1 MVRFTERDFQEPSPI
16 SHQSNDQRCLVIQVE
31 IPVLVPTRISSE
43 RENFTAHEPLAL
55 ASLFL
60 QKFHIAPLI
69 NFNCHSSVITS
80 GRESENQ
87 SENSLDF
94 NARWKMYTNWLTS
107 EVPTKTCETGNP
119 LPDVIVEVGP
129 LPFSRFSA
137 HSTVLSSHSGFFRA
151 ALTRASELGK
161 LSDNCIYL
169 PNITVEHFTPLLSY
183 MYTGYLELTFE
194 NIFGVLLATHL
205 LHMPRALEI
214 CRDFLAHTQRQQSD
228 FYSAAVPTLTT
239 SGTASKVV
247 RPIASKASN
256 VGLNFVS
263 PPKAPSSLLFPSHG
277 TPFKSFAISPSTEIA
292 PKVMKL
298 SEPKIEAQ
306 PTNDRSLRHKTPPV
320 KPVAVQSNRK
330 LTENVQT
337 SCESDKVII
346 DIASCDGPV
355 RFRRILNEAFEKN
368 KKQILLPSSESLN
381 DVKYHQSNVLSF
393 HQQMVKNINEQY
405 SKNKS
410 NSSQNSEESENSQHS
425 GDLYTCVYCNHTFK
439 SKYCYQKHAKR
450 HLNPLNSIGKCRDDC
465 ESSDG
470 DVKKTVNETSTVKR
484 DSIKPLD
491 MNVQYYPCKTC
502 GCKFPSYYF
511 VHKHR
516 KMCHPEIAADGSVQ
530 GVQSEVSE
538 ENEGSLVKNAADD
551 EIRD

>member
-1 MVRFTERDFQEPSPI
+1 
-16 SHQSNDQRCLVIQVE
+16 
-31 IPVLVPTRISSE
+31 
-43 RENFTAHEPLAL
+43 
-55 ASLFL
+55 
-60 QKFHIAPLI
+60 
-69 NFNCHSSVITS
+69 
-80 GRESENQ
+80 
-87 SENSLDF
+87 
-94 NARWKMYTNWLTS
+94 MYTNWLTS
-107 EVPTKTCETGNP
+107 EVPNKPNEAGNL

-129 LPFSRFSA
+129 PPFSRFSA
-137 HSTVLSSHSGFFRA
+137 HATILSAQSGFFRA
-151 ALTRASELGK
+151 AISRANELGK
-161 LSDNCIYL
+161 LADNCIYL

-183 MYTGYLELTFE
+183 MYSGYLELTFE

-228 FYSAAVPTLTT
+228 FYSSAVPTLTSSAPT
-239 SGTASKVV
+239 SKVV

-263 PPKAPSSLLFPSHG
+263 PPKASSSLLFPSHG
-277 TPFKSFAISPSTEIA
+277 TPFKSFAISPSIEIA
-292 PKVMKL
+292 SKIMKL
-298 SEPKIEAQ
+298 NDSKIEAQ
-306 PTNDRSLRHKTPPV
+306 SSNEQSLPNKTTPV
-320 KPVAVQSNRK
+320 KPVAAQNNRK
-330 LTENVQT
+330 LTETVQT

-368 KKQILLPSSESLN
+368 KKQILLPSSDSLN
-381 DVKYHQSNVLSF
+381 EVKYHQSNVLSF

-405 SKNKS
+405 SKNKTF
-410 NSSQNSEESENSQHS
+410 SSQNSEESENSQHS

-450 HLNPLNSIGKCRDDC
+450 HLNPLNSVGKCREDC

-470 DVKKTVNETSTVKR
+470 DVKKMSNDNLTVKR

-516 KMCHPEIAADGSVQ
+516 KMCHPEISDNAIQ
-530 GVQSEVSE
+530 PVQSDLAEG
-538 ENEGSLVKNAADD
+538 NEGTSIKNSTEDKIND
-551 EIRD
+551 